1 MKSMH
6 TQEDTIF
13 MFKLVWSLFLVHTE
27 QKHWNNE
34 ETFIRHENVF
44 AKRTSTGDKR
54 TNLRKVMDSK
64 EGHGFLI
71 RESPVP
77 GRRVCSLNEAKIVK
91 DYDVPELVVFL
102 YEDHKQFVKD
112 ICIDRGDSTKGKC
125 VLGECRLDQNT
136 PCFSGF
142 KSDSSNSSRSEF
154 TPTCIKDVNVNT
166 TYESSSEHPTKRKTS
181 EALGEIFRD
190 DEFSR
195 SFSLKHWQMNSFSRT
210 ISSRKEYPHYAEYQQ
225 FPKATNLSTIPP
237 IGNLQTL
244 TSSGK
249 SFDLQ
254 TDNDPDETSCDTSKS
269 EMASHQ
275 SNDSSI
281 SSNSFTFPII
291 SPEWKGSP
299 VKMVKA
305 DRRLPRKRRWR
316 KICFPCCKF

>member
-1 MKSMH
+1 MQFFFVYDHQSFIFKS
-6 TQEDTIF
+6 
-13 MFKLVWSLFLVHTE
+13 S
-27 QKHWNNE
+27 
-34 ETFIRHENVF
+34 
-44 AKRTSTGDKR
+44 DKR

-102 YEDHKQFVKD
+102 YEDHKKFVKD

-142 KSDSSNSSRSEF
+142 RSDSSNSSRSEF

-166 TYESSSEHPTKRKTS
+166 TYESSSEHPTRKKTS

-195 SFSLKHWQMNSFSRT
+195 SFSLKHWQKNAFSRT

-225 FPKATNLSTIPP
+225 FPKAKNLSTIPL

-244 TSSGK
+244 TSSGE

-254 TDNDPDETSCDTSKS
+254 TDNDPDETSRDTSKS

-281 SSNSFTFPII
+281 SSNSFSFPII

-316 KICFPCCKF
+316 KICNPCCKF